1 MTEGTLAII
10 FFIVL
15 IAVLCIAL
23 LDYLN
28 GNKPKGWTININYGP
43 KYQVRYNGNTIAE
56 YSSAEEA
63 IQAMNRFKQDL
74 VGVALE

>member
-10 FFIVL
+10 FFMVL
-15 IAVLCIAL
+15 VALLCIYA

-28 GNKPKGWTININYGP
+28 GNKPKGWTIAIGYGP

-56 YSSAEEA
+56 YNSAEEA
-63 IQAMNRFKQDL
+63 IQAMKLFKQEL